1 MLDYSKL
8 LSPTVLSMPP
18 SGIRKLFSVVSEMED
33 VVSLG
38 VGEPDFNTPQ
48 SIRQAGI
55 ISLETGHTHYT
66 ANAGLLQLRK
76 EICRYLERKYQ
87 LTYNEN
93 EVFVTVGGSE
103 AIDAALRTILSPGDE
118 VLVPEPSF
126 VCYKPLTQ
134 LAGGVPVPIETKAE
148 HAFRLTVEDIKA
160 AVTPKTKALIL
171 PYPNNPTGAILE
183 ANDLYAL
190 ADYLRGTNIFIITDE
205 IYSELTYTDDGH
217 VSIASLPDMK
227 ERTIYINGFSKAFAM
242 TGWRLGYVCAPKE
255 VLKPMLKVHQYAIM
269 CSPTMSQYAAIEAL
283 KNSDEDVLTMRNE
296 YNMRR
301 RLMLK
306 GFREMGFDCFEPLGA
321 FYVFPS
327 IASTGLTSDE
337 FCEALLR
344 EERVAVVAGN
354 AFGESGEGFIRCS
367 YAYSVSSIR
376 KALDR
381 MASFAEKHVL

>member
-18 SGIRKLFSVVSEMED
+18 SGIRKLFNVVNEMED

-55 ISLETGHTHYT
+55 VSLETGHTHYT
-66 ANAGLLQLRK
+66 ANAGLLDLRM
-76 EICRYLERKYQ
+76 EICRYLSRKYH
-87 LTYNEN
+87 LSYNEN

-103 AIDAALRTILSPGDE
+103 AIDTALRTIICPGDE

-134 LAGGVPVPIETKAE
+134 LAGGIPIPIETTSE
-148 HAFRLTVEDIKA
+148 NGFRLTVEDIKA
-160 AVTPKTKALIL
+160 AITPKTKALIL

-183 ANDLYAL
+183 EKDLASL
-190 ADYLRGTNIFIITDE
+190 AEYLRGTNIFILTDE
-205 IYSELTYTDDGH
+205 IYSELTYTDKGH
-217 VSIASLPDMK
+217 LSIASFPGMK

-242 TGWRLGYVCAPKE
+242 TGWRLGYACAPKE
-255 VLKPMLKVHQYAIM
+255 ILKPMLKVHQYAIM

-283 KNSDEDVLTMRNE
+283 KNGDDAVSAMQSE

-306 GFREMGFDCFEPLGA
+306 GFRDMGFDCFEPLGA

-327 IASTGLTSDE
+327 IASTGLTSDD
-337 FCEALLR
+337 FCETLLR
-344 EERVAVVAGN
+344 EERVAVVSGN
-354 AFGESGEGFIRCS
+354 AFGQSGEGFIRCS

-381 MASFAEKHVL
+381 MASFAEKHVH